1 MFLACQWCD
10 KKDCSIF
17 SFPVVLT
24 VWLILL
30 LKKRNKINN
39 NSCHYLT
46 LARLAIRF
54 LDKWVRRFQSY
65 LKHCHY
71 MMRKYLYDTLLMEF
85 TQSTYKI
92 RGCTTSGIHIWNN
105 STCWLSFFNLKYGTI
120 STIHHY
126 TAANENS
133 SQYPS
138 LQCLFWYILLDCPQ
152 KPLHLPLNLEKKTI

>member
-1 MFLACQWCD
+1 M
-10 KKDCSIF
+10 
-17 SFPVVLT
+17 
-24 VWLILL
+24 
-30 LKKRNKINN
+30 
-39 NSCHYLT
+39 
-46 LARLAIRF
+46 
-54 LDKWVRRFQSY
+54 RRFQSY

-126 TAANENS
+126 TAEKLKFFSVPEPSMSLLIYS
-133 SQYPS
+133 SGLSSKTSSSSSEFGKKDNLVCCVTTREFCGESEHNINTTYES
-138 LQCLFWYILLDCPQ
+138 E
-152 KPLHLPLNLEKKTI
+152 PLV